1 MFQVLFR
8 MQLKRTFFLK
18 AVLLFLG
25 ASLFF
30 WLIQLAGIQ
39 RLLDTFYEIGWPL
52 FLIFIPYFI
61 VYLLDALGWQS
72 TFNLRPKRLGFYR
85 LFLIRTA
92 GESLNNTL
100 PSASLG
106 GEPVKALL
114 LKRFNVDMAEASSSV
129 IVAKTTMT
137 IAQALFTLLGF
148 GALYI
153 SLEHSIALSGFFP
166 VAWIVFIVGVIGLGV
181 LVRLQQTGFTR
192 PLVRV
197 VGVSKLFTQILAR
210 YEKTLVAL
218 DVNLARFHSQA
229 KAKFWVSSGWFF
241 CGWMVGVF
249 EVYFFGVIF
258 GVPLSLIDA
267 LAIEA
272 LVTMLRTVAFLMP
285 GNIGIQEG
293 GIVLLFLAVGQTT
306 FSGISFSLVRR
317 LRELIWIGF
326 GFGLLSWYGWKN
338 QEISDNLE
346 K

>member
-1 MFQVLFR
+1 MN
-8 MQLKRTFFLK
+8 FFLK
-18 AVLLFLG
+18 TALLFQGL
-25 ASLFF
+25 SLFL
-30 WLIQLAGIQ
+30 WLIQLAGID
-39 RLLDTFYEIGWPL
+39 RLLDTFYEVVWPL
-52 FLIFIPYFI
+52 FLIFIPYVI
-61 VYLLDALGWQS
+61 VYLLDARGWQA
-72 TFNLRPKRLGFYR
+72 TFHDRPKLLSFYR

-100 PSASLG
+100 PSAYLG

-114 LKRFNVDMAEASSSV
+114 LKRFNVDMAEASSTV
-129 IVAKTTMT
+129 IAAKTTMT

-153 SLEHSIALSGFFP
+153 SLERSIVLSGFFP
-166 VAWIVFIVGVIGLGV
+166 VVWIVFIVGVIGIGV
-181 LVRLQQTGFTR
+181 LVRWQQTGFTR
-192 PLVRV
+192 PLVRLAR
-197 VGVSKLFTQILAR
+197 VSKLFTQVLLRYENSLIALDISLAR
-210 YEKTLVAL
+210 L
-218 DVNLARFHSQA
+218 HGQA

-272 LVTMLRTVAFLMP
+272 LVNMLRAVAFIMP
-285 GNIGIQEG
+285 SNIGIQEG
-293 GIVLLFLAVGQTT
+293 GIVLLFLAVGQTA

-317 LRELIWIGF
+317 FRELIWIGF
-326 GFGLLSWYGWKN
+326 GFGLLNWYGWRN
-338 QEISDNLE
+338 QEMPDNLE